1 MKRIGLSVTALVLL
15 IQTAGVLAF
24 EARHSARPLASHIV
38 MPHIPATPQRPAA
51 VEVTKVT
58 VAVQIVEQNA
68 VTVMDIHL
76 RNPSNARLE
85 AETIIPV
92 PDGAVVRGLDF
103 QGAAQ
108 EPTAQLLERNEARTL
123 YNSIVAKVRDPA
135 LLEFTGYNLIRSSVF
150 PVEARSTQR
159 VRITYET
166 LLTAEGNRIDYV
178 LPRSESIDYKAP
190 WEVSLI
196 VAAKT
201 PISTL
206 YSPSHEVQTER
217 ATEQRVRVIAST
229 EALREPGPFRLSYLL
244 QEGAVSASLFAYPD
258 PKVGGGYFLLLAGL
272 PAKIGTKEAAAIRR
286 EVTLVLDRSGS
297 MNGEKMDQAREALLQ
312 VLAGLND
319 GEAFNIIAYN
329 EGVESFASQPV
340 VKNDE
345 TLKAARAYVK
355 GILPRGGTNIHDALL
370 EALKQKPTE
379 NMLPIVLFLTDGLP
393 TIGQTAEKTIRE
405 LAAKH
410 NPHNRRVF
418 TFGVGVDVN
427 APLLERIANETRATS
442 SFVLP
447 AENVEV
453 KVGQVFR
460 RLNGPV
466 VANPSLEL
474 QDAAGAM
481 APGRVRDLQ
490 PNKLPDLFDGDQL
503 VLLGQYVGDA
513 PLNFVVKG
521 QVFGKEQAYRFSFP
535 LEKATTRHSFVP
547 RLWASRRITVLVD
560 AIRQMGADSSP
571 SAIAAAA
578 ADPKL
583 KELVDEVVK
592 LSKEFGILTE
602 YTAFFASEGTNLADN
617 VRTLAIAT
625 DNFSKRGWGDRSGAK
640 GINQAFNCNEG
651 QQQKSLKYSNGFWD
665 EKLNRVEISG
675 VQQIG
680 DRAFYQRGKRWIDSS
695 VIDQAEKAAPDR
707 EIQFGSEEFLALAQ
721 KLASEGR
728 QGCVSFRG
736 EILLQV
742 DGKTVLVK

>member
-15 IQTAGVLAF
+15 IQTAGVWALD
-24 EARHSARPLASHIV
+24 ARHSARPLASHIIL
-38 MPHIPATPQRPAA
+38 PHIPPRPSAPA
-51 VEVTKVT
+51 GVEITKVS

-85 AETIIPV
+85 AETVIPV

-135 LLEFTGYNLIRSSVF
+135 LLEFASYNLIRSSVF
-150 PVEARSTQR
+150 PVEPNATQR
-159 VRITYET
+159 IRITYET
-166 LLTAEGNRIDYV
+166 LLAAEGNRIDYV

-190 WEVSLI
+190 WEVSVM
-196 VAAKT
+196 VAAKA

-206 YSPSHEVQTER
+206 YSPSHDVQTER

-229 EALREPGPFRLSYLL
+229 QALREPGPFRLSYLL

-272 PAKIGTKEAAAIRR
+272 PAKIGAKEAAAIRR

-312 VLAGLND
+312 VLSGLND
-319 GEAFNIIAYN
+319 GEAFNIITYN

-340 VKNDE
+340 IKNDD
-345 TLKAARAYVK
+345 TIKAARAYVK

-370 EALKQKPTE
+370 EALKQKPTAE
-379 NMLPIVLFLTDGLP
+379 MLPIVLFLTDGLP
-393 TIGQTAEKTIRE
+393 TIGQTAEKTIRD

-427 APLLERIANETRATS
+427 APLLERIANDTRATS

-521 QVFGKEQAYRFSFP
+521 QVFGQEKSYRFSFP

-547 RLWASRRITVLVD
+547 RLWASRRINVLVD
-560 AIRQMGADSSP
+560 AIRQMGADSNP
-571 SAIAAAA
+571 STAASAA
-578 ADPKL
+578 SDPKL

-602 YTAFFASEGTNLADN
+602 YTAFFAGEGTNLADN

-625 DNFSKRGWGDRSGAK
+625 DNFTKRGWNDRSGAK
-640 GINQAFNCNEG
+640 GVNQAFNCNEG
-651 QQQKSLKYSNGFWD
+651 QQQKSLKYSNAFWD
-665 EKLNRVEISG
+665 EKLNRVEVSG

-721 KLASEGR
+721 KLAAEGR

>member
-1 MKRIGLSVTALVLL
+1 MKRIGLFVTALVLL
-15 IQTAGVLAF
+15 TQCGFVFAF
-24 EARHSARPLASHIV
+24 EARHSARPLASHIIL
-38 MPHIPATPQRPAA
+38 PHIPPAIRQPAA
-51 VEVTKVT
+51 VEITKVT
-58 VAVQIVEQNA
+58 VAVQILEQNA

-76 RNPSNARLE
+76 RNPSSARLE

-103 QGAAQ
+103 QGAAA

-123 YNSIVAKVRDPA
+123 YNSIVSKMRDPA
-135 LLEFTGYNLIRSSVF
+135 LLEFAGYNLIRSSVF
-150 PVEARSTQR
+150 PVEPNSTQR

-166 LLTAEGNRIDYV
+166 LLTADGNRVDYV

-190 WEVSLI
+190 WEVSVM
-196 VAAKT
+196 VAAKL

-206 YSPSHEVQTER
+206 YSPSHEIQTER
-217 ATEQRVRVIAST
+217 ASEQRLRVIAST
-229 EALREPGPFRLSYLL
+229 AALREPGPFRLSYLL
-244 QEGAVSASLFAYPD
+244 QDGAVSASLFAYPD

-272 PAKIGTKEAAAIRR
+272 PAKIGEKEAATMRR

-312 VLAGLND
+312 VISGLND
-319 GEAFNIIAYN
+319 GEAFNIITYN
-329 EGVESFASQPV
+329 EGVESFAPQPV
-340 VKNDE
+340 IKTDA
-345 TLKAARAYVK
+345 TIKAARAYVK

-379 NMLPIVLFLTDGLP
+379 SMLPLVLFLTDGLP

-410 NPHNRRVF
+410 NPHNRRIF

-447 AENVEV
+447 AENVEA

-460 RLNGPV
+460 RLSGPV

-474 QDAAGAM
+474 RDATGTL

-503 VLLGQYVGDA
+503 VLLGQYIGDA

-521 QVFGKEQAYRFSFP
+521 QVFGQEKSYRFSFP
-535 LEKATTRHSFVP
+535 LEKSTTRHSFVP
-547 RLWASRRITVLVD
+547 RLWASRRIGVLVD
-560 AIRQMGADSSP
+560 AIRQMGADSSAA
-571 SAIAAAA
+571 SIAAAA
-578 ADPKL
+578 TDPRL

-602 YTAFFASEGTNLADN
+602 YTAFFANEGTNLADN
-617 VRTLAIAT
+617 ARTLAQT
-625 DNFSKRGWGDRSGAK
+625 NDNFRNRGWADRSGAK
-640 GINQAFNCNEG
+640 GVNQTFNCNEAA
-651 QQQKSLKYSNGFWD
+651 QQKSLKYSNGFWD

-695 VIDQAEKAAPDR
+695 VLDQSEKAAPDR
-707 EIQFGSEEFLALAQ
+707 EVQFGSEEFLALAQ
-721 KLASEGR
+721 KLATEGR